1 LQAAGAVAG
10 SANGDAFQSGLY
22 LAAAQKRL
30 RALTVAELDAELAE
44 ARDAAS
50 RLVLRLEDFE
60 EQGRQDS
67 PEWKQAATAAVR
79 IQRRA
84 ALLEARR
91 SKLVAR
97 HGEDAAAKEM
107 AKKLTE
113 LEKVLAKAEA
123 DAKLPDSTA
132 YTKRPLPAYP
142 KTSTGRRLAFARWI
156 ADRDNPLTAR
166 VAMNHIWLRH
176 FGQAIVPSV
185 FDFGRNGRPASHPA
199 LLDWLAAECMEHGWG
214 MKHMHKLIVTS
225 ATYRMA
231 STPDDENLKLDADN
245 KYLWRMP
252 SRRLE
257 AELVRDC
264 VFYVAG
270 KLDLTMGGPD
280 IDQNQGMTVPRRSL
294 YFRHA
299 AEKQMEFLKLFDAA
313 TVTECY
319 QRKES
324 ILPQQALALSNS
336 ELTLKNSRILARSLA
351 GKAGDDAGAFVVPAY
366 ERVLSRPP
374 TAQEKEECVNFL
386 KEQTE
391 RKLATKAPSAP
402 SDADGKTAA
411 NDPAL
416 RARENLVHVLMNHN
430 DFVTVR

>member
-1 LQAAGAVAG
+1 L
-10 SANGDAFQSGLY
+10 
-22 LAAAQKRL
+22 K
-30 RALTVAELDAELAE
+30 
-44 ARDAAS
+44 
-50 RLVLRLEDFE
+50 LVLRLEDFE

-67 PEWKQAATAAVR
+67 PEWKQAATDAVR
-79 IQRRA
+79 VQRRA
-84 ALLEARR
+84 ALVEARR
-91 SKLVAR
+91 NVLIAR
-97 HGEDAAAKEM
+97 HADDAAAKEM
-107 AKKLTE
+107 AKTIPE
-113 LEKVLAKAEA
+113 LEKALAKAEA

-132 YTKRPLPAYP
+132 YTKRPLPAYST
-142 KTSTGRRLAFARWI
+142 TSTGRRLAFARWI

-199 LLDWLAAECMEHGWG
+199 LLDWLAVEFMEHGWS

-225 ATYRMA
+225 AAYRMA
-231 STPDDENLKLDADN
+231 STPDDANLMLDGDN
-245 KYLWRMP
+245 KYLWRML

-257 AELVRDC
+257 AELVRDS
-264 VFYVAG
+264 VFHVAG

-280 IDQNQGMTVPRRSL
+280 LDPNQGLTVPRRSL

-336 ELTLKNSRILARSLA
+336 ELTLKNSRILARALA
-351 GKAGDDAGAFVVPAY
+351 AKADDDAGAFVVAAY

-374 TAQEKEECVNFL
+374 TPQEKEECVNFL

-391 RKLATKAPSAP
+391 RHAATRGPAVPP
-402 SDADGKTAA
+402 DADGKTAA
-411 NDPAL
+411 SDPAL
-416 RARENLVHVLMNHN
+416 HARENLVHVLLNHN